1 MTIQTKPLKEVTEE
15 ALAVLNER
23 LGVTN
28 TMRFLAQFTTGQGNY
43 TEEREQLF
51 RDLSFDDIMEGVR
64 EMRARKTAEQV
75 AGGESTDSG
84 S

>member
-1 MTIQTKPLKEVTEE
+1 MTTQTKPLKEVTEE

-28 TMRFLAQFTTGQGNY
+28 TMRFLAQFTIGQGNY
-43 TEEREQLF
+43 TEEREQLI
-51 RDLSFDDIMEGVR
+51 RDLSFDDIMAGSR
-64 EMRARKTAEQV
+64 LMRTRKTAEQV
-75 AGGESTDSG
+75 AGGEPTDIG